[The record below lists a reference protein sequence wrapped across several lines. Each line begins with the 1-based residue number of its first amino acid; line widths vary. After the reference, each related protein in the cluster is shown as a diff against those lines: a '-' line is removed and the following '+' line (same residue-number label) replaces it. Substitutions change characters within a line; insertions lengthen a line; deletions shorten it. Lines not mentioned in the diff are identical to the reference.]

1 MLTHKNSSQK
11 SIVGMTQVGCP
22 EFEPQSSGNKKKSL
36 EDCAIDL

>member
-11 SIVGMTQVGCP
+11 SVGMSQAGCP
-22 EFEPQSSGNKKKSL
+22 EFEPQTSGNKKKSL